1 MSKYINEAEEPLFL
15 FEANDIQFER
25 VFQKM
30 TQIEEENVQMKIK
43 MNAQD
48 ELIEA
53 LTTKQTDAKVL
64 KKEIKLLKDNLVNQC
79 ELIEEIK
86 MMKVHV
92 QKENRIKIARETAY
106 NGLTDIADEII
117 SKQKKTYNELSGIVD
132 DIIEKQKKH
141 LIDDCIKFKAIE
153 KTNALIVQ
161 TINTIMDF
169 NNPKRIFILTD
180 ILSSITNYFVSFTGD
195 KKKQVNGRII
205 MYMPEE
211 LGRHPFLQNFINQFY
226 NSGALDGHRIGYHHL
241 PPSICFDDGYGV
253 EKLTVKYIGRTLKI
267 IETFVG
273 ELLEISVCKA

>member
-1 MSKYINEAEEPLFL
+1 
-15 FEANDIQFER
+15 
-25 VFQKM
+25 
-30 TQIEEENVQMKIK
+30 MKIK

-117 SKQKKTYNELSGIVD
+117 SNQPPHQAYE
-132 DIIEKQKKH
+132 
-141 LIDDCIKFKAIE
+141 IKFKAIE
-153 KTNALIVQ
+153 KINVLIVQ

-169 NNPKRIFILTD
+169 NNPKRMFIFND
-180 ILSSITNYFVSFTGD
+180 ILSSIKNHFTIPPLNTHVIFVP
-195 KKKQVNGRII
+195 
-205 MYMPEE
+205 YE
-211 LGRHPFLQNFINQFY
+211 LRRHTFLQNFINQLF
-226 NSGALDGHRIGYHHL
+226 NSGVADGHRITPHHL
-241 PPSICFDDGYGV
+241 PNHKEEVNGNGV
-253 EKLTVKYIGRTLKI
+253 ENLTVKYIGKTLKI

-273 ELLEISVCKA
+273 ELLEIGEYKA